1 MEAVCIKMNDKVME
15 EMESCIEEENYSTK
29 TEFIREAVREK
40 IKAIRKERALRL
52 LEANLG
58 AAKTK
63 VSDRRHREIREQ
75 VGREY
80 AKKYGTELD

>member
-1 MEAVCIKMNDKVME
+1 MEAVCIKMDTRIME

-29 TEFIREAVREK
+29 TEFIREAIREK
-40 IKAIRKERALRL
+40 IKAIKKEHALKM

-58 AAKTK
+58 AAKVR
-63 VSDRRHREIREQ
+63 VSDKRHAEIREQ

-80 AKKYGTELD
+80 AKKYGIELD